1 MRLMSVVA
9 SSLLAV
15 ALPAQA
21 ENPLHDLQSN
31 RGNVVI
37 GYERATTGN
46 EAFARLSSAPPTV
59 VVTVAE
65 GTPVPGRR
73 PGLSRARNCRRS

>member
-46 EAFARLSSAPPTV
+46 EAFARLSSAPP
-59 VVTVAE
+59 
-65 GTPVPGRR
+65 
-73 PGLSRARNCRRS
+73 